1 MTIKQN
7 LVPSA
12 KYSLK
17 CPHAMTPV
25 GLCVHNTAN
34 DASAKNEINYM
45 VTNDNQT
52 SFHFAVDDIEV
63 WQGLPLD
70 RNGWHAGDGA
80 SGAGNRKHIG
90 IEICYSKSGGD
101 RFNKA
106 EDRAVD
112 LIVYLLKDRK
122 WGIEQVKKHQDFSGK
137 YCPHRTLDLG
147 WDRFINKI
155 KNKLGVTMATMYK
168 GLDLTNQ
175 ESMKVAVDVW
185 DEVINKKLYVK
196 LSDIQERFGVPDL
209 DGLATKLSGKDSRI
223 TDLTNQ
229 LGTAQAEVTNKL
241 EIIKQKDAT
250 IANLNLD
257 NQTLIERLEQ
267 SAENC
272 VQLGKDKG
280 NLAIEVEQ
288 LKIQVETLK
297 AAQTEGSIS
306 LTLADL
312 FKLIWNQKITIKK
325 G

>member
-7 LVPSA
+7 LVPST

-17 CPHAMTPV
+17 CPYAMTPV

-34 DASAKNEINYM
+34 DASAKNEISYM
-45 VTNDNQT
+45 VTNANQT
-52 SFHFAVDDIEV
+52 SFHFAVDDVEV

-80 SGAGNRKHIG
+80 SGAGNTKHIG

-155 KNKLGVTMATMYK
+155 KNKLGATMVKNNVYYK
-168 GLDLTNQ
+168 QADVHARYEVASLDELDAKIGGYKSRISDLT
-175 ESMKVAVDVW
+175 K
-185 DEVINKKLYVK
+185 
-196 LSDIQERFGVPDL
+196 
-209 DGLATKLSGKDSRI
+209 
-223 TDLTNQ
+223 Q
-229 LGTAQAEVTNKL
+229 LGIAQAEVKNKE
-241 EIIKQKDAT
+241 EIIGRLQ
-250 IANLNLD
+250 D
-257 NQTLIERLEQ
+257 NYKALEDDKNILMDRLEQ
-267 SAENC
+267 SQNTIT
-272 VQLGKDKG
+272 QLGRDKG

-288 LKIQVETLK
+288 LRIQVETLK
-297 AAQTEGSIS
+297 QGNQQGGITADS
-306 LTLADL
+306 TLKQFVEWVKNL
-312 FKLIWNQKITIKK
+312 FWKN
-325 G
+325 

>member
-17 CPHAMTPV
+17 CPYAMTPV

-34 DASAKNEINYM
+34 DASAKNEISYM
-45 VTNDNQT
+45 VTNANQT
-52 SFHFAVDDIEV
+52 SFHFAVDDVEV

-155 KNKLGVTMATMYK
+155 KNKLGATMMYK
-168 GLDLTNQ
+168 GYDLTNQ
-175 ESMKVAVDVW
+175 DSMKVAVDVLVDVVKNNIYYKQADVHARYEVATL
-185 DEVINKKLYVK
+185 DE
-196 LSDIQERFGVPDL
+196 L
-209 DGLATKLSGKDSRI
+209 DAKIGGYKSRI
-223 TDLTNQ
+223 SDLTKQ
-229 LGTAQAEVTNKL
+229 LGVAQAEVKNKE
-241 EIIKQKDAT
+241 EIIGRLQ
-250 IANLNLD
+250 D
-257 NQTLIERLEQ
+257 NYKALEDDKNILMDRLEQ
-267 SAENC
+267 SQNTIT
-272 VQLGKDKG
+272 QLGRDKG

-288 LKIQVETLK
+288 LRIQVETLK
-297 AAQTEGSIS
+297 QGNQQGGITADS
-306 LTLADL
+306 TLKQFVEWVKNL
-312 FKLIWNQKITIKK
+312 FWKN
-325 G
+325 